1 MSATIAPP
9 ERLTDESDE
18 DLFGRFRAAD
28 DTAAFEALVYRY
40 ERELFGYLRRSLR
53 TAELAEDVFQ
63 ATFLRIHVS
72 RDSFEEGR
80 SFRPWLYSIATNQ
93 AIDALRRERRHRRV
107 RQESAATAGEEVSLF
122 DTVAAAGDTPAEQ
135 AGLQEERRRIR
146 KAVRRLSAM
155 QRRVVHLVYDRGLA
169 YREAAAVLGVPI
181 GTVKSRLH
189 AAIQSLGRIMA
200 GESPKRAYAMAAKS
214 L

>member
-1 MSATIAPP
+1 MSNMTSIR
-9 ERLTDESDE
+9 EHLTDVSDE
-18 DLFGRFRAAD
+18 ELFGRFCNAD
-28 DTAAFEALVYRY
+28 DTEAFEAIVYRY

-53 TAELAEDVFQ
+53 SAELAEDVFQ

-80 SFRPWLYSIATNQ
+80 LFRPWLYSIATNQ
-93 AIDALRRERRHRRV
+93 AIDALRREQRHRRA
-107 RQESAATAGEEVSLF
+107 RHEPASTAEGETGLL
-122 DTVAAAGDTPAEQ
+122 DTVAAAGGTPAEQ
-135 AGLQEERRRIR
+135 AGLQEERRRMR
-146 KAVRRLSAM
+146 KAVRRLSVM

-189 AAIQSLGRIMA
+189 SAIHSLGRIMT
-200 GESPKRAYAMAAKS
+200 GESPKRAYAVATK
-214 L
+214 LL